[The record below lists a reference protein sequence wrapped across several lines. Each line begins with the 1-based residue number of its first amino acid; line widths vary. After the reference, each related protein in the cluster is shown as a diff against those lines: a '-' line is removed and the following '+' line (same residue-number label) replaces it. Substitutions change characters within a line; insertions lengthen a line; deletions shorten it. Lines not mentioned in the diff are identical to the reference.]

1 MGRRCGYTPPSMAKV
16 GGEVD
21 AFCTKCQLLLAHTVI
36 AMVGAVPVKVECN
49 TCRAVHRFRGAS
61 TLPRRPAA
69 PRVKVTQSFD
79 ELLAAHPVEP
89 RRYLPSGTFAEGD
102 VLDHASFGRGLV
114 TAVRAPGKVEVT
126 FRTGVKTLVH
136 GKR

>member
-1 MGRRCGYTPPSMAKV
+1 MAKV

-21 AFCTKCQLLLAHTVI
+21 AFCTRCQLLLAHTVI

-49 TCRAVHRFRGAS
+49 TCRNVHRFRGAS
-61 TLPRRPAA
+61 AAAKRPATRS
-69 PRVKVTQSFD
+69 PRGGAKVSFEEMLAGQSG
-79 ELLAAHPVEP
+79 EA
-89 RRYLPSGTFAEGD
+89 RRYAPTVLFATGD
-102 VLDHASFGRGLV
+102 VLDHATFGRGFV
-114 TAVRAPGKVEVT
+114 SGVKDPGKVEVT

>member
-1 MGRRCGYTPPSMAKV
+1 MPKV

-21 AFCTKCQLLLAHTVI
+21 AFCTRCELLLAHTVI

-49 TCRAVHRFRGAS
+49 TCRNVHRFRVAS
-61 TLPRRPAA
+61 AAAKRPAA
-69 PRVKVTQSFD
+69 RAPRGTPRVSFD
-79 ELLAAHPVEP
+79 EMLAGQSGEP
-89 RRYLPSGTFAEGD
+89 RRYATDVVFAAGD
-102 VLDHASFGRGLV
+102 VLDHATFGRGFV
-114 TAVRAPGKVEVT
+114 SGMKDPGKVEVT

>member
-1 MGRRCGYTPPSMAKV
+1 MAKV

-21 AFCTKCQLLLAHTVI
+21 AFCSRCQLLLAHTVI

-49 TCRAVHRFRGAS
+49 TCRNVHRYRGPS
-61 TLPRRPAA
+61 TATKSPTARKPRSPA
-69 PRVKVTQSFD
+69 VSFD
-79 ELLAAHPVEP
+79 ELMATQTGAP
-89 RRYLPSGTFAEGD
+89 RRYTPSDLFAAGD
-102 VLDHASFGRGLV
+102 VLDHATFGRGLV
-114 TAVRAPGKVEVT
+114 SGLKAPGKVEVT